1 MTKFGMLAGLTY
13 GFAQDGLALLQGKEV
28 GYIAWATR
36 RRAPSPGPLNNLA

>member
-28 GYIAWATR
+28 GYVAWATKR
-36 RRAPSPGPLNNLA
+36 NVPAAKPLTDLA

>member
-28 GYIAWATR
+28 GYVAWAIR
-36 RRAPSPGPLNNLA
+36 RGGPAQKPVTDLA

>member
-28 GYIAWATR
+28 GYVAWATR
-36 RRAPSPGPLNNLA
+36 LITPSPKPVTNLA